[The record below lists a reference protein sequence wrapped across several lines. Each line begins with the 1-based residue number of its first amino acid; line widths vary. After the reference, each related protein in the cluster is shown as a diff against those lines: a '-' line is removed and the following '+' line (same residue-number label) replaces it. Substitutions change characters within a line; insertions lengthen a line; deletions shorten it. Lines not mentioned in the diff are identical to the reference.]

1 MNLGTYFKAIMF
13 ITVMAL
19 IYTHMQ
25 MRIYELAYKG
35 KDKQNRIH
43 ELSDTSGRLSHD
55 ILTLKSAQHLGNTL
69 MDQDNAM
76 QFMGNDNVMTYT
88 LPKQPAPPSPLT
100 GAKVEKGIWQM
111 ISMITTPE
119 AKAGE

>member
-1 MNLGTYFKAIMF
+1 MTLGNYFKGIVF
-13 ITVMAL
+13 LTFMAL
-19 IYTHMQ
+19 IYIHMQ

-55 ILTLKSAQHLGNTL
+55 ILALKSAQHLGNTL
-69 MDQDNAM
+69 MDKEGAM
-76 QFMGNDNVMTYT
+76 KFMGQDNVMTYT
-88 LPKQPAPPSPLT
+88 LPSPQRAMPLT
-100 GAKVEKGIWQM
+100 GAKARQSFWQM
-111 ISMITTPE
+111 VSMITTPE